1 MRNRRKFTATFKSQ
15 VVLQVLS
22 GERTVA
28 EICREYGLSGQ
39 MVNEWTAQFVAGV
52 AQVFEAGAA
61 GSEEQGRS
69 AMGDPVCDFTIW
81 KAPINA

>member
-39 MVNEWTAQFVAGV
+39 
-52 AQVFEAGAA
+52 
-61 GSEEQGRS
+61 
-69 AMGDPVCDFTIW
+69 
-81 KAPINA
+81 